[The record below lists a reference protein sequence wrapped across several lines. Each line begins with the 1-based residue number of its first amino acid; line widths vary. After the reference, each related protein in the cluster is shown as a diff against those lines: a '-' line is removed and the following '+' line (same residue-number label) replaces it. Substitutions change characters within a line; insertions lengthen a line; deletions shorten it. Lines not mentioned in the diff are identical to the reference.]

1 MARLCKEIIQSII
14 IIFLINFPASA
25 GDERKSIIRYDE
37 SKQTVQFISTLTENS
52 VNRLMVFRET
62 HPFDT
67 IIITSPGGDF
77 DAGVALGNFVND
89 NNLTIIVERYCNS
102 SCTIAFFSANIEN
115 RYMMKDS
122 ILGLHNV
129 SIESKARNSDDT
141 YITVRQ
147 LTIFAEQ
154 LSTKVGV
161 LFALYAANGIPPEL
175 LVEVS
180 KVRGNEVVRLTPE
193 QLFELGS
200 IIH

>member
-1 MARLCKEIIQSII
+1 VLRLCKEFIQSII

-25 GDERKSIIRYDE
+25 GEERKSIIRYDE
-37 SKQTVQFISTLTENS
+37 SSQTVQFISALTE
-52 VNRLMVFRET
+52 VTVDRLIAYRET

-77 DAGVALGNFVND
+77 DAGVKLGQYVSD
-89 NNLTIIVERYCNS
+89 NGLTVVVERYCNS
-102 SCTIAFFSANIEN
+102 SCTIVFFSANIKN

-122 ILGLHNV
+122 FIGLHNV
-129 SIESKARNSDDT
+129 SIESKSRNSDDT
-141 YITVRQ
+141 YITIRQ

-180 KVRGNEVVRLTPE
+180 QVRGNEVVTLTPE
-193 QLFELGS
+193 QLHEFGS
-200 IIH
+200 LIH